1 MADQKQQQ
9 LQIELKP
16 EVATGVYS
24 NMAII
29 ANTKNE
35 FVLDF
40 VSMLPGLQKA
50 VVSSRIIMTPEHAK
64 RLLFALNER
73 VRGYEQQFGEIAL
86 QQPEQ
91 NNGSNGGGRTIAPF
105 GRGGEA

>member
-1 MADQKQQQ
+1 MAEQKQQ

-16 EVATGVYS
+16 EVASGVYS

-29 ANTKNE
+29 ANTSSE

-50 VVSSRIIMTPEHAK
+50 EVRSRVIMSPEHAK
-64 RLLFALNER
+64 RLLLALNER
-73 VRGYEQQFGEIAL
+73 VSGYEQQFGKIDMH
-86 QQPEQ
+86 QPQSQEG
-91 NNGSNGGGRTIAPF
+91 NGRTIAPF
-105 GRGGEA
+105 GRGEA

>member
-1 MADQKQQQ
+1 MAEQKQQK
-9 LQIELKP
+9 LQIELKQ
-16 EVATGVYS
+16 EVATGNYS
-24 NMAII
+24 NMSFV

-50 VVSSRIIMTPEHAK
+50 LVSSRIIMAPEHAK
-64 RLLFALNER
+64 RLLFALNEC
-73 VRGYEQQFGEIAL
+73 VKNYEKQFGTIEL

-91 NNGSNGGGRTIAPF
+91 GGNNNNGRTIAPF

>member
-16 EVATGVYS
+16 ETATGVYS
-24 NMAII
+24 NMAIV

-50 VVSSRIIMTPEHAK
+50 LVTSRIIMNPEHAK
-64 RLLFALNER
+64 RLLYALNER
-73 VRGYEQQFGEIAL
+73 VQGYEKQFGPIEIS
-86 QQPEQ
+86 QPEQ
-91 NNGSNGGGRTIAPF
+91 GGNNGRTIAPF

>member
-1 MADQKQQQ
+1 MAEQKQQ

-16 EVATGVYS
+16 EVASGVYS

-29 ANTKNE
+29 ANTSSE

-50 VVSSRIIMTPEHAK
+50 EVRSRIIMSPEHAK
-64 RLLFALNER
+64 RLLMALNER
-73 VRGYEQQFGEIAL
+73 VRGYEQQFGEIDL
-86 QQPEQ
+86 HQPQQQEA
-91 NNGSNGGGRTIAPF
+91 GGRTIAPF
-105 GRGGEA
+105 GRGEA